1 MSANIRSAG
10 PAVSRV
16 PSEDE
21 RDWRVFRLSKLGAGD
36 WLAAEIALSDV
47 DVHDVE
53 RLLAA
58 ACPLELAWEILR

>member
-1 MSANIRSAG
+1 MRVNTSGG

-16 PSEDE
+16 PSKDE
-21 RDWRVFRLSKLGAGD
+21 LDWRILRLSKLGAGEVP
-36 WLAAEIALSDV
+36 AAVIAASDV

-58 ACPLELAWEILR
+58 GCSLELAWEILR

>member
-1 MSANIRSAG
+1 MSVNTSDG

-16 PSEDE
+16 PSEVE
-21 RDWRVFRLSKLGAGD
+21 LDWRMFRLSKLGAGD
-36 WLAAEIALSDV
+36 ELAAVIAASDV

-58 ACPLELAWEILR
+58 DCPLELAWEILR

>member
-1 MSANIRSAG
+1 MSANIRSDG

-21 RDWRVFRLSKLGAGD
+21 RDWRTFRLSKLGAGD
-36 WLAAEIALSDV
+36 MLAAEIAASDV

-53 RLLAA
+53 RLLTA

>member
-1 MSANIRSAG
+1 MTVNTRDG

-16 PSEDE
+16 PSQDE
-21 RDWRVFRLSKLGAGD
+21 LDWRMFRLAKLGAAD
-36 WLAAEIALSDV
+36 ELAARIAASDV

-53 RLLAA
+53 RLLAL